1 MKKRRGKHKRGKK
14 GAIEDEVNLA
24 KKPNMKAGDGTNNN
38 DGKVEESGT
47 NFFLKDIKGM
57 LSCVQATLNDIQ
69 HENRKMADSFPSA
82 FKKYNYIPQEVS
94 QQGNKGKQ
102 CYETRVTSTER
113 EI

>member
-14 GAIEDEVNLA
+14 GATEDEENSA

-69 HENRKMADSFPSA
+69 HENRKMAEKLAELKFSYGIQEIQLHSSGSLSA
-82 FKKYNYIPQEVS
+82 R
-94 QQGNKGKQ
+94 QQGQ
-102 CYETRVTSTER
+102 TML
-113 EI
+113 